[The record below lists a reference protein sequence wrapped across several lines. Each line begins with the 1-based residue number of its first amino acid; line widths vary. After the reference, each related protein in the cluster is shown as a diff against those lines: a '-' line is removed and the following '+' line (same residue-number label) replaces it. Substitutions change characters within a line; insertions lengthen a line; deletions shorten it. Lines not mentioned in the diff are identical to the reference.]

1 MGLLNYIKIKLKR
14 KPRPELPEP
23 SKNRNRVKAGLAF
36 GAGGTRGF
44 AHIGVIRAFEEN
56 GIEFDCVSGCS
67 AGSIAAAMYC
77 YGLSSRQM
85 EEILSGVKYSDIK
98 SSRFFFMPSSAKNI
112 EDVVRRVIGDARFE
126 ELRLPLAVSTTDLI
140 SGEEIVY
147 RQGDIAKAVS
157 ASCAVPGVFIPV
169 EMDGYRLVD
178 GGLINPV
185 PSDLCR
191 MQGAKVVIGV
201 DIHSQRGEGTDSA
214 RMLDVLKASFRI
226 GMKST
231 AVKGIL
237 NSDLMIQP
245 DCQRYNQ
252 TKLEHVQEMIDEGY
266 RAAMEKMDEIKI
278 LLGYETEKTL
288 AKKQRLS
295 EKNGDSSREK
305 ESLPKVIG

>member
-14 KPRPELPEP
+14 TPRPELPAP
-23 SKNRNRVKAGLAF
+23 AVRKGIVKAGLAF

-77 YGLSSRQM
+77 YGLNSRQM
-85 EEILSGVKYSDIK
+85 EEILGSVKYSDIK
-98 SSRFFFMPSSAKNI
+98 SSKFLFLPSKAKNI
-112 EDVVRRVIGDARFE
+112 EDVVRRVIGDAKFE
-126 ELRLPLAVSTTDLI
+126 DLRIPLAVNATDLI
-140 SGEEIVY
+140 TGEEIVY
-147 RQGDIAKAVS
+147 RKGDIAKVVS
-157 ASCAVPGVFIPV
+157 ASCAVPGVFVPV
-169 EMDGYRLVD
+169 EMDGYRLAD

-191 MQGAKVVIGV
+191 LQGAQVVVSI

-214 RMLDVLKASFRI
+214 KMLDVLKAAFRI

-237 NSDLMIQP
+237 NSDLIIQP
-245 DCQRYNQ
+245 DCQRYSQ
-252 TKLEHVQEMIDEGY
+252 TKLDHLQEMIDEGY
-266 RAAMEKMDEIKI
+266 RAAMEKMDEIKL
-278 LLGYETEKTL
+278 LLGYESEKTL
-288 AKKQRLS
+288 AKKRRQALKEGAPQEA
-295 EKNGDSSREK
+295 EK
-305 ESLPKVIG
+305 LPAVTVD

>member
-1 MGLLNYIKIKLKR
+1 MGLLNYIRIKLKR
-14 KPRPELPEP
+14 QPRPELPAP
-23 SKNRNRVKAGLAF
+23 AKNRNRVKAGLAF

-44 AHIGVIRAFEEN
+44 AHIGVIRALEEN

-77 YGLSSRQM
+77 YGLSSHQM

-98 SSRFFFMPSSAKNI
+98 SSRFFFVPSKSKNI

-126 ELRLPLAVSTTDLI
+126 ELRIPLAVSTTDLI

-147 RQGDIAKAVS
+147 QKGDIARAVS
-157 ASCAVPGVFIPV
+157 ASCAVPGVFVPV
-169 EMDGYRLVD
+169 EMDGYRLAD

-191 MQGAKVVIGV
+191 MQGAKVVVSV

-214 RMLDVLKASFRI
+214 KMLDVLKAAFRI

-245 DCQRYNQ
+245 DCQRYDQ
-252 TKLEHVQEMIDEGY
+252 TKLEHMQEMIDEGY
-266 RAAMEKMDEIKI
+266 RAAMAKMDEIKL

-288 AKKQRLS
+288 AKKHRLS
-295 EKNGDSSREK
+295 EKNGDSPREEEK
-305 ESLPKVIG
+305 LPTVVG